1 MNEEGSAA
9 LKPAHKVG
17 FYPLVTITVWLNFLI
32 GHNLFLCFCVDVTL
46 NADSL
51 VLLMVDGDKVGMMGM
66 RMMPDIVKVM

>member
-51 VLLMVDGDKVGMMGM
+51 VLPDG
-66 RMMPDIVKVM
+66 RW